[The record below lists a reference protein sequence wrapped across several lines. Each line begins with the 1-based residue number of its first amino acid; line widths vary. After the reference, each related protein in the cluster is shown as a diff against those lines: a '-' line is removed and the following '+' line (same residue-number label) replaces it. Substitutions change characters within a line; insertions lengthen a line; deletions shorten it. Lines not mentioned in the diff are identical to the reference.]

1 MHFTGGEKVARFTN
15 LAITI
20 LAGAL
25 LVAFAYFAYQGH
37 RVTEL
42 AGAAAIV
49 TDLKTLPYYAFR
61 SFLRMLAAYILSFVF
76 SLVYGYKAG
85 SDRRAEKILL
95 PVLDVLQ
102 SVPILGFFPAAVYFF
117 INLFRGSILGIE
129 LASIFLIF
137 TSQVWN
143 MTFGFYE
150 SLRTIPKYL
159 SEACSV
165 YGLNEYLRLKRLYL
179 PAGIPKL
186 VYNSILSW
194 AGGWY
199 FLIAAEIIALGPIE
213 YSLPGLGSYLIR
225 TVEKGELG
233 LTLAGLLTLIFIIG
247 LMNIFIWR
255 PLAFWSEKFKYEFDG
270 GGGQGKPKGLGYRLW
285 WQAPVFSWVRAKAVA
300 VFGALIAAIETRGL
314 KHYGILKATTML
326 GRLFSWGAGL
336 LLLYA
341 LVRGLGALAVLLS
354 SPWEPELF
362 AIPKAIF
369 YSFLRLAAAY
379 LLSLAWTLPVA
390 IWLGHNERAY
400 EILTPVFEV
409 LASVPATAL
418 FPVIVF
424 VVIRLT
430 GKMDVVSVLLLL
442 TGMQWYLLFNL
453 IAGVRNIPRDIK
465 QAASAFGVKGL
476 LYLRR
481 VVFPAMIPSLI
492 TGSITAWGGGW
503 NALIVAE
510 YIVYAGRTF
519 AVFGI
524 GSLLDEATYG
534 TGNFQVIWASLI
546 AMMITIILMN
556 RLVWR
561 PLFTRATARFRI
573 EG

>member
-1 MHFTGGEKVARFTN
+1 MARVTN
-15 LAITI
+15 MAIT
-20 LAGAL
+20 L
-25 LVAFAYFAYQGH
+25 LVGISLAAFAYFAYQGH
-37 RVTEL
+37 RITEL
-42 AGAAAIV
+42 AGQSTIV
-49 TDLKTLPYYAFR
+49 TSIKVLPYYAFR
-61 SFLRMLAAYILSFVF
+61 SFLRMLAAYLLSLVF
-76 SLVYGYKAG
+76 SLFYGYKAG
-85 SDRRAEKILL
+85 TDRRAEKILL

-117 INLFRGSILGIE
+117 INLFRGSTIGIE

-137 TSQVWN
+137 TSQAWN

-150 SLRTIPKYL
+150 SLRTVPKSL
-159 SEACSV
+159 AEACAV
-165 YGLNEYLRLKRLYL
+165 YGLKGYLRLKRLYL

-233 LTLAGLLTLIFIIG
+233 LTLAGLAALILVIT

-255 PLAFWSEKFKYEFDG
+255 PLTFWSERFKYEFDG
-270 GGGQGKPKGLGYRLW
+270 GGSQAIPKGLGYRLW
-285 WQAPVFSWVRAKAVA
+285 WQAPVFSWLRTETVNLLGAMVAAVEAQGWKFERLMKAGRILSY
-300 VFGALIAAIETRGL
+300 VFFWVGGL
-314 KHYGILKATTML
+314 A
-326 GRLFSWGAGL
+326 
-336 LLLYA
+336 LLYA
-341 LVRGLGALAVLLS
+341 LVRGLAALVVLLS
-354 SPWEPELF
+354 LPWPPELW
-362 AIPKAIF
+362 AIPKAVI
-369 YSFLRLAAAY
+369 YSFLRLTVAY
-379 LLSLAWTLPVA
+379 LLSLAWTVPVA
-390 IWLGHNERAY
+390 IWVGHNKKAY
-400 EILTPVFEV
+400 EVLTPVFEI

-418 FPVIVF
+418 FPIIIFAVIQ
-424 VVIRLT
+424 LT
-430 GKMDVVSVLLLL
+430 GRMEPAAVLLLL

-453 IAGVRNIPRDIK
+453 IASVKNIPEDIK
-465 QAASAFGVKGL
+465 QAAAAFGVRGIF
-476 LYLRR
+476 YLQR
-481 VVFPAMIPSLI
+481 VVFPAMVPSLI

-510 YIVYAGRTF
+510 YIVYAGQTF

-524 GSLLDEATYG
+524 GSLLDQATYG
-534 TGNFQVIWASLI
+534 TGNFQVIWSSLI
-546 AMMITIILMN
+546 AMMVTIIVMN

-561 PLFTRATARFRI
+561 PLFAWAASRYKI

>member
-1 MHFTGGEKVARFTN
+1 MARFTN
-15 LAITI
+15 LAITVLVGAS
-20 LAGAL
+20 LA
-25 LVAFAYFAYQGH
+25 AFAYFAYQGH
-37 RVTEL
+37 QVTEL
-42 AGAAAIV
+42 AGQTTIV
-49 TDLKTLPYYAFR
+49 TDIKVLPYYTFR
-61 SFLRMLAAYILSFVF
+61 SFLRMLAAFILSLVF
-76 SLVYGYKAG
+76 SLFYGYKAG
-85 SDRRAEKILL
+85 TDQRAEKILL

-117 INLFRGSILGIE
+117 INLFQGNVVGIE

-137 TSQVWN
+137 TSQAWN
-143 MTFGFYE
+143 ITFGFYE
-150 SLRTIPKYL
+150 SLKTIPKPL
-159 SEACSV
+159 AEACTV
-165 YGLNEYLRLKRLYL
+165 YGLDGYLRVKRLYL

-225 TVEKGELG
+225 TMEKGELG
-233 LTLAGLLTLIFIIG
+233 LTLAGLVSLILIIS

-255 PLAFWSEKFKYEFDG
+255 PFTFWSEKFKYEFDG
-270 GGGQGKPKGLGYRLW
+270 GGQRLPRGLGYRLW
-285 WQAPVFSWVRAKAVA
+285 WQAPVFSWLRAKAVA
-300 VFGALIAAIETRGL
+300 VLGALILAIET
-314 KHYGILKATTML
+314 YGAKFYRLIKTAQIL
-326 GRLFSWGAGL
+326 GRVFSWGAGL

-341 LVRGLGALAVLLS
+341 LVRGFWALVMLLS
-354 SPWEPELF
+354 SPWQPEVL

-379 LLSLAWTLPVA
+379 LLSLAWTLPVS

-418 FPVIVF
+418 FPIIIFAVIQ
-424 VVIRLT
+424 LT
-430 GKMDVVSVLLLL
+430 GGLDVAAILLLL

-453 IAGVRNIPRDIK
+453 MASVKNIPGDIK
-465 QAASAFGVKGL
+465 QAAAAFGVRGV

-481 VVFPAMIPSLI
+481 VVVPAMIPSLI

-510 YIVYAGRTF
+510 YIVYAGQTF
-519 AVFGI
+519 TVFGI
-524 GSLLDEATYG
+524 GSLLDQATYG
-534 TGNFQVIWASLI
+534 TGDFQVIWSSLM
-546 AMMITIILMN
+546 AMTVTIILMN
-556 RLVWR
+556 RFVWR
-561 PLFTRATARFRI
+561 PLFAWAASRYKI
-573 EG
+573 ED